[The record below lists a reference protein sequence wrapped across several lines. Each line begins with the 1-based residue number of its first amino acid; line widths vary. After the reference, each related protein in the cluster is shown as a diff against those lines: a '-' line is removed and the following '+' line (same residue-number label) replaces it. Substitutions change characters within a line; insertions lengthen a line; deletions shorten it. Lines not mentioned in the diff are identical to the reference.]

1 MKAGIKIDTREN
13 RDMLST
19 GLIKVEGLVH
29 KIEDLTFKDVSVMYG
44 TGRSFQVMVKQEK
57 TYYYRHGCMTKIG
70 DIEKGDWEELIDYM
84 IKRDHEEPLF
94 KQL

>member
-29 KIEDLTFKDVSVMYG
+29 KIEDSSVERVS
-44 TGRSFQVMVKQEK
+44 
-57 TYYYRHGCMTKIG
+57 
-70 DIEKGDWEELIDYM
+70 
-84 IKRDHEEPLF
+84 KRV
-94 KQL
+94 

>member
-29 KIEDLTFKDVSVMYG
+29 KIED
-44 TGRSFQVMVKQEK
+44 GR
-57 TYYYRHGCMTKIG
+57 G
-70 DIEKGDWEELIDYM
+70 DGGVARRNRLS
-84 IKRDHEEPLF
+84 
-94 KQL
+94 